1 MPLVGDSISHYRIVQ
16 RLGGG
21 GMGVV
26 YEAEDVRLGRRVALK
41 FLPEDLEKDRQALER
56 FQREARAA
64 SALNHPNICTIHD
77 IDQHDGRHFIAMELL
92 EGGPLSARVAGHA
105 LSLDQWLDWG
115 IQIADA
121 LDAAHSKGI
130 VHRDIKPQNIFIT
143 ARGQAKVLDF
153 GLAKVQADRVP
164 RTVAANAQTMD
175 VGPEHLTSPGTA
187 MGTVAYMSPE
197 QARGEELDARTD
209 LFSFGAVLY
218 EMATGSVP
226 FKGTT
231 SAVIFDGILN
241 RTPTSPVR
249 LNPELPPELERVIN
263 KALEKDRDL
272 RYQSAPELRADL
284 KRLKRERDSGRSSV
298 VALPAAE
305 PARRNWRLAAVAIAA
320 VIAVAAVV
328 GWWLLRPR
336 AASKPA
342 HTTIAV
348 LPFEN
353 LGSDKSLDFLGLA
366 LPDEAVTALSYVP
379 ALAVRPF
386 ETSRKFAGASVDPQ
400 TAGRDLRVTDLVTG
414 HFAREGGQLR
424 VTMEVI
430 DVENNRVLWRDSVS
444 AAGEDMIALRQQM
457 ASRLRRGLAPTLGL
471 PESSASAPKPAN
483 AEAYELYLRAVAL
496 GRDVAPNHEA
506 TKLLER
512 CVALDP
518 LFVPAW
524 VNLGHRYYYEAT
536 YGNGDRSDFQKSE
549 AALTRALELDP
560 NSVTAPQ
567 GLVALHVEGGDLN
580 QAYDEAKAFLD
591 RHPESAFAHFAMS
604 YVFRY
609 AGVLDRSA
617 AECDR
622 SIALDP
628 ENPEWRS
635 CAQTFEWQGNYPR
648 AEDFLRLD
656 AGSEFSRIHESDI
669 LLRKGDAVQAAATIP
684 ASAKLKKPVLEAF
697 VAGRK
702 QEAAA
707 MARTDLPVMLSKR
720 DSEQKTWWAGWIAYV
735 GAHDA
740 ALQLL
745 AKSVEQNYCGALS
758 AETDP
763 LYAGLRGSPEF
774 REIMSRAHQCRD
786 KFLQHVKTVGK

>member
-1 MPLVGDSISHYRIVQ
+1 LVGDSISHYRIVQ

-92 EGGPLSARVAGHA
+92 EGGSLAARVAGHA
-105 LSLDQWLDWG
+105 LSLDQLLDWG

-164 RTVAANAQTMD
+164 RTVAANAQTVD

-197 QARGEELDARTD
+197 QARGEQLDARTD

-272 RYQSAPELRADL
+272 RYQSAAELRADL

-328 GWWLLRPR
+328 GWWFLRPR
-336 AASKPA
+336 PASTPA

-400 TAGRDLRVTDLVTG
+400 SAGRELRVSDLVTG

-457 ASRLRRGLAPTLGL
+457 ASHLRRSLAAALGFA
-471 PESSASAPKPAN
+471 ESSESAPKPAN
-483 AEAYELYLRAVAL
+483 AEAYELYLRAVAM
-496 GRDVAPNHEA
+496 GRDVAPNQQA
-506 TKLLER
+506 TQLLER
-512 CVALDP
+512 SVALDP
-518 LFVPAW
+518 TFAPAW
-524 VNLGHRYYYEAT
+524 VGLGHRYYYEAT
-536 YGNGDRSDFQKSE
+536 YGDGDPAVFQKSE
-549 AALTRALELDP
+549 AALMRALALDP
-560 NSVTAPQ
+560 NSVTARQ
-567 GLVALHVEGGDLN
+567 ALIVFHVEGGDLN

-591 RHPESAFAHFAMS
+591 RRPDSAYAHFAIS

-609 AGVLDRSA
+609 GGVLDESA
-617 AECDR
+617 RECENAI
-622 SIALDP
+622 SLDAT
-628 ENPEWRS
+628 NPEWRS
-635 CAQTFEWQGNYPR
+635 CSATYEMLGNYKL
-648 AEDFLRLD
+648 AQDFLRLD
-656 AGSEFSRIHESDI
+656 PGSEFERVHESDI
-669 LLRKGDAVQAAATIP
+669 ALRQGDASKAAEFAPATRLSKKRALQAFA
-684 ASAKLKKPVLEAF
+684 
-697 VAGRK
+697 AGRK

-707 MARTDLPVMLSKR
+707 MAQSDISVMLAKR
-720 DSEQKTWWAGWIAYV
+720 DSEQKTWWAGWMAYV
-735 GAHDA
+735 GARDA
-740 ALQLL
+740 ALKLM
-745 AKSVEQNYCGALS
+745 AKSVEQNYCGAVA

-786 KFLQHVKTVGK
+786 KFLQHVKAVGK